1 VWAYGAVPWW
11 IALITAGILLAWTA
25 WATIPAFS
33 LAVHWKVPRK
43 AVGGGG
49 GGGTVLAAEVH
60 ARSRQPSGELLPAGG
75 EHAQAAAEAA
85 GKLEGSGSRERAAL
99 ESVALAAQ
107 LQAEA
112 ADLRAR
118 LARVEASLAAAQ

>member
-11 IALITAGILLAWTA
+11 IALLTAGILLSWTA
-25 WATIPAFS
+25 WATLPAFS
-33 LAVHWKVPRK
+33 LAVHWKVSGK
-43 AVGGGG
+43 AAGG

-60 ARSRQPSGELLPAGG
+60 GGSHQPSGEQLLPVGG

-85 GKLEGSGSRERAAL
+85 GKLDGSGSRERAT
-99 ESVALAAQ
+99 SHSTALAAQ

-112 ADLRAR
+112 AELRAR
-118 LARVEASLAAAQ
+118 LAQVEASLAAVQ